1 MIQRLTN
8 LGAGA
13 LSPSEPH
20 DEFLELCVASTTGEL
35 SDDEQKRLEQHL
47 AVCASC
53 REVLRH
59 YESIISNVIPAIA
72 ASEAPENVPTT
83 GDWSQEKAEKALFD
97 RLTREEKERK
107 AIALFH
113 RQ

>member
-1 MIQRLTN
+1 MSQS
-8 LGAGA
+8 G
-13 LSPSEPH
+13 PH

-53 REVLRH
+53 RDVLRQ

-83 GDWSQEKAEKALFD
+83 GDWSLEKAEKALFD
-97 RLTREEKERK
+97 RLAREEKEDRK
-107 AIALFH
+107 SVV
-113 RQ
+113 